1 MMDFIF
7 AGYMHMIY
15 VLLFAVLIDLA
26 VGEPPARLHPV
37 VWIGTLIGIFKK
49 HIPSSGRKT
58 YGVFMGISCILF
70 ASLIAYIVL
79 LVSNQSLVP
88 ELVGIV
94 IEAYFLKS
102 TFSIRRLLFA
112 GEEVA
117 SSLEVGALEEAR
129 KQLSMYVSRDTSKL
143 SDSHVSSAAIETV
156 SENYVD
162 SVLSPLLY
170 YSVAGPFGLIAAY
183 AFKAVSTLDSMVG
196 YRDEAHR
203 EVGFFS
209 AKLDDVLNW
218 IPARISLFFIW
229 VAAFFLNILPK
240 NMSFDPSGAYY
251 CSNKDCKVPDS
262 PNSGYPMAAV
272 AGAVGV
278 KLEKP
283 GVYVLGEGLASPG
296 AESIKRANRLV
307 EGAALISIAC
317 FSLVIMFLQTFYGNL
332 CNLVKVI
339 L

>member
-58 YGVFMGISCILF
+58 YGVFMGLSCILF
-70 ASLIAYIVL
+70 ASLIAYVVL
-79 LVSNQSLVP
+79 LISSQSPVP

-102 TFSIRRLLFA
+102 TFAIRRLLFA

-129 KQLSMYVSRDTSKL
+129 RQLSMYVSRDTSKL
-143 SDSHVSSAAIETV
+143 GGSHVSSAAIETV

-162 SVLSPLLY
+162 SILSPLLY

-203 EVGFFS
+203 DIGFFS

-218 IPARISLFFIW
+218 VPARISLFFIW
-229 VAAFFLNILPK
+229 LAAFFLNIMPK
-240 NMSFDPSGAYY
+240 TMSFDPSGA
-251 CSNKDCKVPDS
+251 CSCSTNDCKVPDS

-272 AGAVGV
+272 AGAIGV

-283 GVYVLGEGLASPG
+283 GVYVLGQGLASPG
-296 AESIKRANRLV
+296 AESIKKANWLV

-317 FSLVIMFLQTFYGNL
+317 FSLVIYIFTNFIWKSY
-332 CNLVKVI
+332 I
-339 L
+339 I